1 MVTEEFLAQLSSSAP
16 VPGGGGVSALVGSL
30 AAALCAMVGNL
41 TTGKKKYAQYQAD
54 IERLIAEAEES
65 RDRLYEFIRKDAEAF
80 EPLSRAYSIPKED
93 PDRDE
98 KLEAALIAAATAP
111 LELLEEIEKLCSIL
125 DELLEKGSRLAIS
138 DVGVAA
144 ALTAAA
150 AEGASMNIYVNTRL
164 MKNKETAEEYDRKAD
179 AYVASIA
186 DRSRSVYEQV
196 LALLKER

>member
-179 AYVASIA
+179 AYVATIA

-196 LALLKER
+196 LAQLKER